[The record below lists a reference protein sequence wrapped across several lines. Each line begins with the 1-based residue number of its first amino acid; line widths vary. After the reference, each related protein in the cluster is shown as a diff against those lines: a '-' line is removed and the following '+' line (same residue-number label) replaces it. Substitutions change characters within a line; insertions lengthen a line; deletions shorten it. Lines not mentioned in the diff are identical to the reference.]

1 MSSPDPYTP
10 PSYRGVIVMLIVI
23 VIGIAFVWWAFANV
37 LDTDFGR
44 SVNLP
49 NVPAEPETAP

>member
-10 PSYRGVIVMLIVI
+10 PSYRGAIVMLIVI
-23 VIGIAFVWWAFANV
+23 IIGIAFVWWAFINV

-49 NVPAEPETAP
+49 NPPPVQETAP